1 MKIGTIILL
10 GLITAVP
17 LHAVKVSRAKVEIR
31 ENRKVA
37 QLSLF
42 LQISEN
48 ELAANDKTY
57 EMELIKEM
65 KKALYKAI
73 KSQRKLKYHDR
84 FTHVFVTALENEGVE
99 RVAALISKTPRERFP
114 VVSLFPREIEF
125 SKEESL
131 ANHVPQTVAEQIAS
145 RDS

>member
-1 MKIGTIILL
+1 MKIWTILL
-10 GLITAVP
+10 GLIILIP
-17 LHAVKVSRAKVEIR
+17 LQAVKVSRAKVEIR

-42 LQISEN
+42 LQISEQ
-48 ELAANDKTY
+48 ELATSSKTY
-57 EMELIKEM
+57 EIELIKEM
-65 KKALYKAI
+65 KKALYKVI
-73 KSQRKLKYHDR
+73 KSKRKLKYHDR

-114 VVSLFPREIEF
+114 VVSLFPREQDF
-125 SKEESL
+125 SRADAL
-131 ANHVPQTVAEQIAS
+131 AQQTPLTVAEQITS

>member
-1 MKIGTIILL
+1 MKIRMILL
-10 GLITAVP
+10 GLIILIP
-17 LHAVKVSRAKVEIR
+17 SHAVKVSRAKVEIR

-48 ELAANDKTY
+48 EFATNSKNY
-57 EMELIKEM
+57 EIELIKEM

-73 KSQRKLKYHDR
+73 KSKQKLKYHDR

-114 VVSLFPREIEF
+114 VVSLFPREQGF
-125 SKEESL
+125 SQSKAL
-131 ANHVPQTVAEQIAS
+131 AQQTPLTVAEQIAS

>member
-1 MKIGTIILL
+1 MRIWTILL
-10 GLITAVP
+10 CLALVIP

-42 LQISEN
+42 LQISES
-48 ELAANDKTY
+48 DVVPSGKTY

-65 KKALYKAI
+65 KKALYKVI
-73 KSQRKLKYHDR
+73 KSKRKLKYHKR
-84 FTHVFVTALENEGVE
+84 FTHVFVTALENEGAE
-99 RVAALISKTPRERFP
+99 RIAALISKTPRERFP
-114 VVSLFPREIEF
+114 VVSLFPREAEF
-125 SKEESL
+125 SESDLL
-131 ANHVPQTVAEQIAS
+131 AQQTPLTVAEQIAL

>member
-1 MKIGTIILL
+1 MKIGTILL
-10 GLITAVP
+10 GLIIAIP

-42 LQISEN
+42 LQITDNHLNSN
-48 ELAANDKTY
+48 SKTY
-57 EMELIKEM
+57 EIELIKEM
-65 KKALYKAI
+65 KKALYKVI
-73 KSQRKLKYHDR
+73 KSKRKLKYHDR

-99 RVAALISKTPRERFP
+99 RIAALISKTPRERFP
-114 VVSLFPREIEF
+114 VVSLFPKEPEF
-125 SKEESL
+125 QSGDTL
-131 ANHVPQTVAEQIAS
+131 AHQTPLTVAEQIAS

>member
-1 MKIGTIILL
+1 MKIWIFLL
-10 GLITAVP
+10 GLIIAIP

-48 ELAANDKTY
+48 QFVSDSKTY
-57 EMELIKEM
+57 EIELIKEM
-65 KKALYKAI
+65 KKALFKAI
-73 KSQRKLKYHDR
+73 KSKRKLKYHDG
-84 FTHVFVTALENEGVE
+84 FTHVFVTALESEGVE
-99 RVAALISKTPRERFP
+99 RIAALISKTPRERFP
-114 VVSLFPREIEF
+114 VVSLFP
-125 SKEESL
+125 KEPDFDTGGQL
-131 ANHVPQTVAEQIAS
+131 AQQTPLTVAEQIAL